1 MEKHFFAPEQ
11 NAGIMADTCVKVT
24 PEVIQPMFKHTVEN
38 SVEKTVFN
46 FSTVEAGLMIVG
58 K

>member
-1 MEKHFFAPEQ
+1 
-11 NAGIMADTCVKVT
+11 MADTCVKET